1 MKDIASKQRAPV
13 KADTVI
19 CNTLESDL
27 IRKGTQISSLSPCKS
42 ILPLCSSTFGQCLTM
57 PCFSF
62 CSCCFSPSVQMLLP
76 SFSSKNHSPW
86 HQNSLSL
93 LSPWAVLAPYS
104 YWSLPKLW
112 IYRRSRKCQTVAKY
126 LSRDLWQGQL
136 RTRWRY
142 WNINLYVL
150 LFLVVILIPWYQLY
164 TFLRHTRGKYMMKG
178 AVDSIYWLKMN
189 VRLEAQGGILLFM
202 YWMDD
207 IPLSLYPCNIR

>member
-112 IYRRSRKCQTVAKY
+112 IYRRSRKCQTGVKY

-136 RTRWRY
+136 KDSVAILEY
-142 WNINLYVL
+142 QSLCA
-150 LFLVVILIPWYQLY
+150 VVPGCHTY
-164 TFLRHTRGKYMMKG
+164 TMVSAIHVFETHTRQVY
-178 AVDSIYWLKMN
+178 DERSCW
-189 VRLEAQGGILLFM
+189 
-202 YWMDD
+202 
-207 IPLSLYPCNIR
+207 